1 MVNNWE
7 ETALGDV
14 FKVNHGFAFKGEYF
28 TEVEK
33 KTVLVTPG
41 NFAAGGGFQ
50 NQKPKYYDG
59 PYPEDYV
66 LTPGQVVITMT
77 DLSKG
82 SDTLGYAAII
92 PDDGNI
98 WLHNQRIG
106 LVELLD
112 ESRADLVFI
121 NYLLR
126 THEYRSWIIGSAS
139 GTTVKHTSPGR
150 IEKYRC
156 RIPPLHEQ
164 RAIAHILGSLDDK
177 IELNRQM
184 AQTLESIARAIF
196 KSWFVDFDPV
206 KAKMEGKQ
214 PEGMTEEIAA
224 LFPDRLVD
232 SELGMIPEGWEYK
245 ALGDMINIFD
255 SKRIPLSRSQRK
267 ARQGKYPYY
276 GATSIMDYV
285 DDYIFDGVYV
295 LIGEDGSVK
304 KPDGTPFLQYV
315 SGKIWVNNHAH
326 VIQGKRLVTSEYIY
340 LFLSRFNIG
349 PFITGAVQPKL
360 NQGNL
365 KLIPIISP
373 DDKIMELFNE
383 TISIVFKKIICLQKE
398 CKTLQGLRD
407 TLLPQLISGKI
418 RVNQPEDAAA

>member
-1 MVNNWE
+1 AIRLP
-7 ETALGDV
+7 T
-14 FKVNHGFAFKGEYF
+14 
-28 TEVEK
+28 
-33 KTVLVTPG
+33 
-41 NFAAGGGFQ
+41 
-50 NQKPKYYDG
+50 
-59 PYPEDYV
+59 
-66 LTPGQVVITMT
+66 
-77 DLSKG
+77 SK
-82 SDTLGYAAII
+82 A
-92 PDDGNI
+92 
-98 WLHNQRIG
+98 
-106 LVELLD
+106 
-112 ESRADLVFI
+112 
-121 NYLLR
+121 
-126 THEYRSWIIGSAS
+126 
-139 GTTVKHTSPGR
+139 
-150 IEKYRC
+150 
-156 RIPPLHEQ
+156 EQ

-326 VIQGKRLVTSEYIY
+326 VIQGKRLVTS
-340 LFLSRFNIG
+340 
-349 PFITGAVQPKL
+349 
-360 NQGNL
+360 
-365 KLIPIISP
+365 
-373 DDKIMELFNE
+373 
-383 TISIVFKKIICLQKE
+383 
-398 CKTLQGLRD
+398 
-407 TLLPQLISGKI
+407 
-418 RVNQPEDAAA
+418 AASHGERSEGW

>member
-1 MVNNWE
+1 MGGKWKKEKFSELCTITRGGSPRPIHNYIMDKGIPWVKIADA
-7 ETALGDV
+7 TASNSRTINSTKEYIKSTGKQKSREVFPGDLILS
-14 FKVNHGFAFKGEYF
+14 NSA
-28 TEVEK
+28 
-33 KTVLVTPG
+33 TPG
-41 NFAAGGGFQ
+41 L
-50 NQKPKYYDG
+50 PKFMGIYACIHDG
-59 PYPEDYV
+59 
-66 LTPGQVVITMT
+66 
-77 DLSKG
+77 
-82 SDTLGYAAII
+82 
-92 PDDGNI
+92 
-98 WLHNQRIG
+98 WL
-106 LVELLD
+106 
-112 ESRADLVFI
+112 
-121 NYLLR
+121 LLR
-126 THEYRSWIIGSAS
+126 DFNGLHKEFCYYFLLHERENLVSQGNGSVFTNLKTDILKNHVVDVPTLS
-139 GTTVKHTSPGR
+139 
-150 IEKYRC
+150 
-156 RIPPLHEQ
+156 EQ
-164 RAIAHILGSLDDK
+164 RAIAHILGTLDDK